1 MAAVPANH
9 RVWGGGGER
18 PIRVRTVERHAVP
31 RAPPP
36 QFEDQLNTPQRKA
49 LLSPRESLIFAR
61 DILLAVAGEP
71 RNEPEGL
78 QSGKSCS

>member
-1 MAAVPANH
+1 MFTGF
-9 RVWGGGGER
+9 GGGRRKTHPRENGGASR
-18 PIRVRTVERHAVP
+18 GPP